1 LAAGFCPKNLVFAQK
16 IMVLTLLDL
25 GGTQHPMAPLACR
38 PMHLCKT
45 VICCVYL
52 AWLQLWTVSTSAVAV
67 AGYSGRALLTSLY
80 APSHHRAKH
89 TNPPQTTELQGLLI
103 HHDPWTGDDGINESE
118 ASRDGAPAESGAS
131 ITPTQRHK
139 TPRQCRCCCCRT
151 DRLRHSTDVT
161 ASVRGLPAGAATNT
175 THTHTGAYIKRFK
188 AAK

>member
-1 LAAGFCPKNLVFAQK
+1 MLCIPRVAAVVDSVNISSSSSRIQRQSSIDVTVRSITSPSKTHKPTTDHRTAGAADPPRSLAGQRL
-16 IMVLTLLDL
+16 
-25 GGTQHPMAPLACR
+25 
-38 PMHLCKT
+38 
-45 VICCVYL
+45 
-52 AWLQLWTVSTSAVAV
+52 
-67 AGYSGRALLTSLY
+67 SGD
-80 APSHHRAKH
+80 K
-89 TNPPQTTELQGLLI
+89 
-103 HHDPWTGDDGINESE
+103 TGDDGINESE